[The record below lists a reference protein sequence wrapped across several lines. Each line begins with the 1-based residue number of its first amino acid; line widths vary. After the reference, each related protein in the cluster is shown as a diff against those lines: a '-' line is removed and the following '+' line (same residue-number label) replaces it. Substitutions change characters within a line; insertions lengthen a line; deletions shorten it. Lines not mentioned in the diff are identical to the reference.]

1 MRDKPPRTRP
11 YSAGLPMSIDNLP
24 GAGRFLHCDKG
35 LVETPDRLKHEE
47 IRMNARQTK
56 TRRRGS
62 RTLAMGAVAL
72 ACLTAVGCKSPRS
85 WRLEADGVATDIIKA
100 NQAAAIG
107 RNEGFSIETPADVL
121 RRRLLEAQGLPVAG
135 PSSLG
140 TDQLKPVPH
149 WPDKQTKPP
158 AKGASRR
165 SVPTGGSDVQ
175 ITLLHALQI
184 AARNNRGYQ
193 LAKETVFLA
202 ALDLDMESQEFRNTY
217 AGLLGGVL
225 SHDES
230 GASPVGGSVGSG
242 SVSWSRRFR
251 SGAALT
257 GRLGVDLARLLT
269 RGYGSS
275 TGIFADASISVPL
288 LRGAGKHIVTEDLT
302 QAQRDVIYSLHA
314 LERHKRTLAVEVAT
328 DYLGVLQQADQIK
341 NATENHQRLIKAAER
356 SARLGE
362 AGRLP
367 KTQVNQARQDELR
380 ARQRV
385 ITARNRYQDGLDALK
400 ITLGMPTDARIV
412 LDRKELSDLVDHAK
426 AALAEKDADAD
437 KPSAK
442 RGKLELPI
450 LKAVKLALGNR
461 LDLRTAQGR
470 VVDAQ
475 RGVVVAADGLKA
487 DLTLSGGMVMGAERG
502 VSSGDLDNARL
513 RPERGVY
520 SATVTS
526 GLPWER
532 TAERNA
538 YRTSY
543 ITLEQAARAVQQL
556 EDSIK
561 LAIRGALRT
570 LAATRQSFVIQSS
583 AVDLATTRVKS
594 TELFL
599 EAGRAAIRDVLE
611 AQEALVQAQDALTA
625 ALVDYRLAELE
636 LQRDMGVLEVDE
648 KGLWREY
655 RPE

>member
-1 MRDKPPRTRP
+1 MVD
-11 YSAGLPMSIDNLP
+11 
-24 GAGRFLHCDKG
+24 
-35 LVETPDRLKHEE
+35 
-47 IRMNARQTK
+47 RQTK
-56 TRRRGS
+56 PRRRGG
-62 RTLAMGAVAL
+62 RALAMGAVVL
-72 ACLTAVGCKSPRS
+72 ACLISVGCKSPWAYFR
-85 WRLEADGVATDIIKA
+85 EADTVAVDIVNAGQIEA
-100 NQAAAIG
+100 VG
-107 RNEGFSIETPADVL
+107 RKESFSIETPADAL
-121 RRRLLEAQGLPVAG
+121 RRRLLRAQGLQVAG

-149 WPDKQTKPP
+149 WPSNKAKAP
-158 AKGASRR
+158 AKGAAAAGP
-165 SVPTGGSDVQ
+165 VPVIGQEVQ
-175 ITLLHALQI
+175 ITLLQALQI

-193 LAKETVFLA
+193 LAKETVFTT
-202 ALDLDMESQEFRNTY
+202 ALDLDLESQEFRNTY
-217 AGLLGGVL
+217 AGLLSGVL

-230 GASPVGGSVGSG
+230 GASPVGGHAESG

-257 GRLGVDLARLLT
+257 GRLGIDLARLLT

-275 TGIFADASISVPL
+275 TGVFADASISVPL

-302 QAQRDVIYSLHA
+302 QAQRDVIYSLHT

-328 DYLGVLQQADQIK
+328 DYLGVLQQADQIE
-341 NATENHQRLIKAAER
+341 NATENHRRLTKAAER
-356 SARLGE
+356 AARLGE

-367 KTQVNQARQDELR
+367 KTQVNQAQQDELR

-385 ITARNRYQDGLDALK
+385 ITTRNRYQDALDALK
-400 ITLGMPTDARIV
+400 ITLGLPTDARIV
-412 LDRKELSDLVDHAK
+412 LDRKELTALVDQTK
-426 AALAEKDADAD
+426 AALGEEKAADNE
-437 KPSAK
+437 KSTK
-442 RGKLELPI
+442 RGKLELPV
-450 LKAVKLALGNR
+450 LKAVKLALDNR

-487 DLTLSGGMVMGAERG
+487 DLTLTAGMVMGAERG
-502 VSSGDLDNARL
+502 VSTAGSDNARL

-526 GLPWER
+526 DLPWER
-532 TAERNA
+532 TSERNI

-543 ITLEQAARAVQQL
+543 ITLEQVTRAVQAL
-556 EDSIK
+556 EDNIK

-570 LAATRQSFVIQSS
+570 LAQTRQTFVIQSS

-599 EAGRAAIRDVLE
+599 EAGRAEIRDVLE

-625 ALVDYRLAELE
+625 ALVNYRIAELE

>member
-1 MRDKPPRTRP
+1 MAD
-11 YSAGLPMSIDNLP
+11 
-24 GAGRFLHCDKG
+24 
-35 LVETPDRLKHEE
+35 
-47 IRMNARQTK
+47 RQTK
-56 TRRRGS
+56 PRRRGG
-62 RTLAMGAVAL
+62 RALAMGVVVL
-72 ACLTAVGCKSPRS
+72 ACLTSVGCKSP
-85 WRLEADGVATDIIKA
+85 WAYFLEADAVAVDIVKVNRA
-100 NQAAAIG
+100 EAVG
-107 RNEGFSIETPADVL
+107 RDESFSIETPADAL
-121 RRRLLEAQGLPVAG
+121 RRRLLRAQGLQVAG

-149 WPDKQTKPP
+149 WPGNKTKAP
-158 AKGASRR
+158 AKGAAAAGP
-165 SVPTGGSDVQ
+165 VPVVGPEVR
-175 ITLLHALQI
+175 ITLLQALQI

-193 LAKETVFLA
+193 LAKETVFIA
-202 ALDLDMESQEFRNTY
+202 ALDLDLESQEFRNTY
-217 AGLLGGVL
+217 AGLVSGVL

-230 GASPVGGSVGSG
+230 GASPVGGRVGSG
-242 SVSWSRRFR
+242 SASWSRRFR

-257 GRLGVDLARLLT
+257 GRLGVDLAKLLT

-288 LRGAGKHIVTEDLT
+288 LRGADKHIVTEALT
-302 QAQRDVIYSLHA
+302 QAQRDVIYSLYA
-314 LERHKRTLAVEVAT
+314 LERHKRTLAVQVAT

-341 NATENHQRLIKAAER
+341 NNTENHRRLVNAAKR
-356 SARLGE
+356 AARLGE

-367 KTQVNQARQDELR
+367 KTQVNQAQQDELR

-385 ITARNRYQDGLDALK
+385 ITARNVHHGRLDALK
-400 ITLGMPTDARIV
+400 ITLGLPTDARIV
-412 LDRKELSDLVDHAK
+412 LDRKELSDLVDRAK
-426 AALAEKDADAD
+426 AVLGKKDADAD
-437 KPSAK
+437 ETSSK
-442 RGKLELPI
+442 RGKLELPV
-450 LKAVKLALGNR
+450 LKAVKLALDNR

-470 VVDAQ
+470 VLDAQ

-487 DLTLSGGMVMGAERG
+487 DLTLTGGMVMGAERG
-502 VSSGDLDNARL
+502 VTSGGLDNAKL
-513 RPERGVY
+513 RPEKGVY

-526 GLPWER
+526 DLPWER

-543 ITLEQAARAVQQL
+543 ITLEQAARSVQQL

-561 LAIRGALRT
+561 LAIRGALRS
-570 LAATRQSFVIQSS
+570 LDETRQSFVIQSS

-625 ALVDYRLAELE
+625 ALVNYRIAELE

>member
-1 MRDKPPRTRP
+1 
-11 YSAGLPMSIDNLP
+11 
-24 GAGRFLHCDKG
+24 
-35 LVETPDRLKHEE
+35 
-47 IRMNARQTK
+47 
-56 TRRRGS
+56 
-62 RTLAMGAVAL
+62 MGAVVLVCL
-72 ACLTAVGCKSPRS
+72 AAVGCKSPRT
-85 WRLEADGVATDIIKA
+85 WRLEADGVAADIIKA

-107 RNEGFSIETPADVL
+107 RNEAFSIATPADVL
-121 RRRLLEAQGLPVAG
+121 RRRLLRAQGLPVAG

-149 WPDKQTKPP
+149 WPGKQTKTL
-158 AKGASRR
+158 AKGASKK
-165 SVPTGGSDVQ
+165 SVPADGAEVQ
-175 ITLLHALQI
+175 ITLLQALQI
-184 AARNNRGYQ
+184 AARNNREYQ
-193 LAKETVFLA
+193 LAKETVFIA
-202 ALDLDMESQEFRNTY
+202 ALDLDLESQEFRNTY
-217 AGLLGGVL
+217 VGLLGGVL

-341 NATENHQRLIKAAER
+341 NATESHDRLVMAAER
-356 SARLGE
+356 AKARWK
-362 AGRLP
+362 ADRLL
-367 KTQVNQARQDELR
+367 KTELEETQQDVLR
-380 ARQRV
+380 ARDRV
-385 ITARNRYQDGLDALK
+385 ITARNRYQGQLDALK
-400 ITLGMPTDARIV
+400 ITLGLPTDAGVV
-412 LDRKELSDLVDHAK
+412 LERKELNDLVDQAQAAVGEK
-426 AALAEKDADAD
+426 ANAAGEAST
-437 KPSAK
+437 KP
-442 RGKLELPI
+442 GKLELPVD
-450 LKAVKLALGNR
+450 KAIKLALDNR

-487 DLTLSGGMVMGAERG
+487 DLTLTGGMVMGAERG
-502 VSSGDLDNARL
+502 VTSGGLDNAKL
-513 RPERGVY
+513 RPEKGVY

-543 ITLEQAARAVQQL
+543 ITLEQVTRAVQAL
-556 EDSIK
+556 EDNIK
-561 LAIRGALRT
+561 LSIRDALRT
-570 LAATRQSFVIQSS
+570 LAQTRKSFVIQSS
-583 AVDLATTRVKS
+583 AVKLASSRVTGTKL
-594 TELFL
+594 LFKL
-599 EAGRAAIRDVLE
+599 ERVEMQEVLK
-611 AQEALVQAQDALTA
+611 AQEALVQAQDAATA
-625 ALVDYRLAELE
+625 ALVNYRIAELQ
-636 LQRDMGVLEVDE
+636 LQRDMGVLKVDE

-655 RPE
+655 RPK

>member
-1 MRDKPPRTRP
+1 MGDRQIEPRR
-11 YSAGLPMSIDNLP
+11 NP
-24 GAGRFLHCDKG
+24 GRA
-35 LVETPDRLKHEE
+35 
-47 IRMNARQTK
+47 
-56 TRRRGS
+56 
-62 RTLAMGAVAL
+62 LAMGVVVL
-72 ACLTAVGCKSPRS
+72 ACLASVGCKSPWT
-85 WRLEADGVATDIIKA
+85 WRLEADDVATDIIKA
-100 NQAAAIG
+100 NQLAAIG
-107 RNEGFSIETPADVL
+107 RREGFSIDTPADVL

-149 WPDKQTKPP
+149 WPGKRGTPATDKSPVP
-158 AKGASRR
+158 APAL
-165 SVPTGGSDVQ
+165 GSDVQ
-175 ITLLHALQI
+175 ITLLQALQI
-184 AARNNRGYQ
+184 AAQNNRGYQ
-193 LAKETVFLA
+193 LAKETVFTT
-202 ALDLDMESQEFRNTY
+202 ALDLDLESQEFRNTY
-217 AGLLGGVL
+217 VGLLSGEL

-230 GASPVGGSVGSG
+230 GASPVGGAKGSA
-242 SVSWSRRFR
+242 SPSWSRRFR

-257 GRLGVDLARLLT
+257 GRIGVDLVRLLT

-275 TGIFADASISVPL
+275 TGIFADASVSVPL
-288 LRGAGKHIVTEDLT
+288 LRGAGRHIVTEDLT

-314 LERHKRTLAVEVAT
+314 LERHKRTLAVQVAT

-341 NATENHQRLIKAAER
+341 NAAENLQRLTKAAER

-367 KTQVNQARQDELR
+367 KTQVNQAQQDELR
-380 ARQRV
+380 ARQRA
-385 ITARNRYQDGLDALK
+385 ITTRDRYRDGLDALK
-400 ITLGMPTDARIV
+400 ITLGLPTDARIV
-412 LDRKELSDLVDHAK
+412 LDRKELTALVDQAR
-426 AALAEKDADAD
+426 AAMEEKADAAD
-437 KPSAK
+437 EKSAK
-442 RGKLELPI
+442 PGKLELPI
-450 LKAVKLALGNR
+450 LKAVKLALSNR

-470 VVDAQ
+470 VIDAQ
-475 RGVVVAADGLKA
+475 RSVVVAADGLKA
-487 DLTLSGGMVMGAERG
+487 DLTLTGGMVMGAERG
-502 VSSGDLDNARL
+502 VASGGLDNAKL
-513 RPERGVY
+513 RPEKGVY

-543 ITLEQAARAVQQL
+543 ITLEQVTRAVQAL
-556 EDSIK
+556 EDNIK

-570 LAATRQSFVIQSS
+570 LAQTRQTFVIQSS

-599 EAGRAAIRDVLE
+599 EAGRAEIRDVLE

-625 ALVDYRLAELE
+625 ALVNYRIAELE

-655 RPE
+655 RPD

>member
-1 MRDKPPRTRP
+1 MN
-11 YSAGLPMSIDNLP
+11 IDNLP
-24 GAGRFLHCDKG
+24 GACRFLRYEKG
-35 LVETPDRLKHEE
+35 LVETPDRFKHEE
-47 IRMNARQTK
+47 MSMNARQTK
-56 TRRRGS
+56 TRRRGG

-72 ACLTAVGCKSPRS
+72 ACLAAVGCKSPRS
-85 WRLEADGVATDIIKA
+85 WRLEADDVAADIIKA

-107 RNEGFSIETPADVL
+107 RNEAFSIKTPADVL
-121 RRRLLEAQGLPVAG
+121 RRRLLWAQGLPVAG

-140 TDQLKPVPH
+140 TDQLKRVPH
-149 WPDKQTKPP
+149 WPGKQTKRP
-158 AKGASRR
+158 AKGASKR

-175 ITLLHALQI
+175 ITLLQALQI

-193 LAKETVFLA
+193 LAKETVFIA
-202 ALDLDMESQEFRNTY
+202 ALGLDLESQEFRNTY
-217 AGLLGGVL
+217 AGLLSGVL

-230 GASPVGGSVGSG
+230 GDSPVGGRVGSG

-302 QAQRDVIYSLHA
+302 QAQRDVIYSLYA

-367 KTQVNQARQDELR
+367 KTQVNQAQQNELR
-380 ARQRV
+380 ARERV
-385 ITARNRYQDGLDALK
+385 ITNRNRYHGGLDALK
-400 ITLGMPTDARIV
+400 LTLGLPTDARIA
-412 LDRKELSDLVDHAK
+412 LDREELTTLVDQAQ
-426 AALAEKDADAD
+426 AALGKKDADAD
-437 KPSAK
+437 ETSLK

-450 LKAVKLALGNR
+450 LKAVGLALNKR

-487 DLTLSGGMVMGAERG
+487 DLTLTGDVAMGASRDI
-502 VSSGDLDNARL
+502 SSAGTDNAKL

-526 GLPWER
+526 DLPWER

-543 ITLEQAARAVQQL
+543 ITLEQAARAVQAL
-556 EDSIK
+556 EDNIK

-570 LAATRQSFVIQSS
+570 LTQTRQSFVIQSS
-583 AVDLATTRVKS
+583 AVELATTRVKS

-599 EAGRAAIRDVLE
+599 EAGRAEIRDVLE

-625 ALVDYRLAELE
+625 ALVNYRIAELE

-655 RPE
+655 RPK